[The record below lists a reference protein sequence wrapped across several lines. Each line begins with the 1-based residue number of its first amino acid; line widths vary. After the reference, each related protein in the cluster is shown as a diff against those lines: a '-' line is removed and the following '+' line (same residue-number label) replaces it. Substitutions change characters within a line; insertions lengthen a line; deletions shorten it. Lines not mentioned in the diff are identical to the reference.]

1 MKQILFCFFGV
12 WWLWDLTVNA
22 VGGRCSAFVSVWRK
36 KEGAVWGIIAN
47 PRPANGSLAV
57 RAWKRSCSDQKGQE
71 ENFCNN
77 MKKKK
82 AIERETLGKN
92 KSCIFNE
99 IPSGIDI
106 NIMHT
111 LLCVLEK
118 KNIFI
123 RHTYFPLF
131 QIQPQKLLVINS
143 ISLIIV
149 HDKQML

>member
-22 VGGRCSAFVSVWRK
+22 VGGRCSAFVSIWRK

-77 MKKKK
+77 KKKK
-82 AIERETLGKN
+82 SDRERDFGEEQT
-92 KSCIFNE
+92 CISNE